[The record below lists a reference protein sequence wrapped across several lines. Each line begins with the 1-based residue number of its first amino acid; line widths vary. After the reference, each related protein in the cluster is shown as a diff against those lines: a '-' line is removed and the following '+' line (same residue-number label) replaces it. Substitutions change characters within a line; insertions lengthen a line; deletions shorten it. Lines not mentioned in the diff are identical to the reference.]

1 MEIPESARSENTSE
15 GRTLMT
21 MRFWMV
27 AVTVI
32 ALTFAVGLGLSQG
45 KEPTVLLL
53 VSPTKNHPAE
63 YGVTRHVLESSQCKV
78 NVACKVPYAKDTNG
92 RTIPVDLT
100 LEQVRPGDYEAVAI
114 IGGYSVWKYVGD
126 PEVNRLLLGF
136 CDSDKHV
143 GAICAG
149 TYVLGKAGLLK
160 DRRVT
165 GATSRKLRN
174 YGAKYV
180 GGLVQQDGKII
191 TAQGPS
197 ASEAFGKALA
207 EAVTRTLR
215 TDN

>member
-1 MEIPESARSENTSE
+1 
-15 GRTLMT
+15 MT

-27 AVTVI
+27 TVTVI
-32 ALTFAVGLGLSQG
+32 ALTLAAGLGLSEE

-63 YGVTRHVLESSQCKV
+63 YGVTRRVLELSRCKV
-78 NVACKVPYAKDTNG
+78 RVACKVPFAKDMNG

-100 LEQVRPGDYEAVAI
+100 LEQVRPVDCEAVAI

-126 PEVNRLLLGF
+126 PEVNRLLFGF
-136 CDSDKHV
+136 CDSGKHV

-165 GATSRKLRN
+165 GAGSRKLRS
-174 YGAKYV
+174 YGAMYV

-207 EAVTRTLR
+207 EAVTKTLG
-215 TDN
+215 TGN